1 VSVPRSIRN
10 TLLWLLLSALVI
22 AWFASAWLVYREAHR
37 EIDALLD
44 AQLRQSAQ
52 MLSSPAGAASIRAE
66 PSDDEEDEDHQFD
79 RFRTGVAYQVR
90 AVDGTLQL
98 RSANSPVIPFSD
110 SEQGFESVR
119 HGAKEWRV
127 YTMRR
132 ADGTIVQLAEDHFA
146 RERIARDIA
155 LEALTPMLFVLP
167 LLGLGIGWV
176 VQRSL
181 RPLEALGAE
190 IARRGGDDL
199 APLAAG
205 QVPTEL
211 APLKQRIDELFSRI
225 RTSVDSERRFTS
237 HAAHELRTPVAALRA
252 QAEVAGA
259 TSDPEVRAAALG
271 HCIEACDRMT
281 RLVSQMLVLARADEL
296 AALAN
301 VQACR
306 LDSIAQGVLA
316 ELAPSAARDH
326 VELELDVQV
335 ACDLHGDPDL
345 LAVMLRNLVDNAV
358 RHARRCVAV
367 ALRMEGGAVVC
378 SVTDDGPGI
387 PEESLAQMGQ
397 RFFRAPGVQG
407 PGSGLGLSIVAKIV
421 SLHDGTVQFA
431 NMDPLG
437 AGFRATV
444 SLPR

>member
-1 VSVPRSIRN
+1 
-10 TLLWLLLSALVI
+10 
-22 AWFASAWLVYREAHR
+22 
-37 EIDALLD
+37 
-44 AQLRQSAQ
+44 
-52 MLSSPAGAASIRAE
+52 
-66 PSDDEEDEDHQFD
+66 
-79 RFRTGVAYQVR
+79 
-90 AVDGTLQL
+90 
-98 RSANSPVIPFSD
+98 
-110 SEQGFESVR
+110 
-119 HGAKEWRV
+119 
-127 YTMRR
+127 
-132 ADGTIVQLAEDHFA
+132 
-146 RERIARDIA
+146 
-155 LEALTPMLFVLP
+155 
-167 LLGLGIGWV
+167 
-176 VQRSL
+176 
-181 RPLEALGAE
+181 
-190 IARRGGDDL
+190 
-199 APLAAG
+199 
-205 QVPTEL
+205 
-211 APLKQRIDELFSRI
+211 
-225 RTSVDSERRFTS
+225 
-237 HAAHELRTPVAALRA
+237 
-252 QAEVAGA
+252 
-259 TSDPEVRAAALG
+259 
-271 HCIEACDRMT
+271 
-281 RLVSQMLVLARADEL
+281 
-296 AALAN
+296 
-301 VQACR
+301 
-306 LDSIAQGVLA
+306 VLA